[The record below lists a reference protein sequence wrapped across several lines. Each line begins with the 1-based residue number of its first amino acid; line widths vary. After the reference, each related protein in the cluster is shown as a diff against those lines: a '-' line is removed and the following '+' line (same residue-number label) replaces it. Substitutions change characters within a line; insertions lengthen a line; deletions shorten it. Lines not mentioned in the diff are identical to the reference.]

1 MRETLSWGYVTV
13 PTPLPPQLT
22 VEVPDKVRVHDVPG
36 GHPRVFFWTIALPV
50 IALPPEP
57 MSLSVSSQKLV
68 DSEDKTSV
76 YKVGGGLGPK
86 RFLWRLSRG

>member
-1 MRETLSWGYVTV
+1 MGYVTV

-36 GHPRVFFWTIALPV
+36 GHPRAFFWTIALPV
-50 IALPPEP
+50 IAPPPEP
-57 MSLSVSSQKLV
+57 RSLSGSSQKLG
-68 DSEDKTSV
+68 DSEDKPSV

-86 RFLWRLSRG
+86 RFLWRVSRG